1 MVLDHLAIGD
11 LVREVTID
19 GVVTYRRQDGSPC
32 SESDW
37 DSALNAM
44 YAEARRCDRGFAAAR
59 RSSAVLQRR
68 YARRAREIRRAA
80 MSKAMFAYGD
90 GLDLANELDLAS
102 ADQGYQEFV
111 ERDLTIAEPDAPFS
125 DMAIASRP
133 THPLPLSDVDELGG
147 PVHSSTSP
155 GAYADAFPAKVAVPA

>member
-1 MVLDHLAIGD
+1 
-11 LVREVTID
+11 
-19 GVVTYRRQDGSPC
+19 
-32 SESDW
+32 
-37 DSALNAM
+37 
-44 YAEARRCDRGFAAAR
+44 
-59 RSSAVLQRR
+59 
-68 YARRAREIRRAA
+68 